1 MRKTTNTTRTPKKTT
16 SATSTTTNSNTGLT
30 RGQVE
35 EVVDEM
41 LRAAFRDHARNMEQH
56 LKNIHERLVRIESHG
71 ALR

>member
-1 MRKTTNTTRTPKKTT
+1 MRKTTDTSTRKTA
-16 SATSTTTNSNTGLT
+16 ATSPTNPNTGLT

-35 EVVDEM
+35 EIVDEM

-56 LKNIHERLVRIESHG
+56 LKSIHERLVRIESHG